1 MLLKGLWGLYS
12 CNKFNYFPPEYVW
25 DEYPSIIS
33 ILPYTWNKDV
43 FRDKKISDALKS
55 QIKSFYC

>member
-1 MLLKGLWGLYS
+1 MQGAIFFQQIEMFS
-12 CNKFNYFPPEYVW
+12 TEYIL
-25 DEYPSIIS
+25 DEYPSTIS
-33 ILPYTWNKDV
+33 ILPYTWNNDV